1 MRHRDASS
9 RPGSM
14 RQDAMKITVKTAGLL
29 GKYLPPGHST
39 NQAEIDVPDETTPD
53 GVIEHLGMPAEANY
67 LVALNG
73 TVVPKAQRG
82 QRMLSENDKL
92 SIMPPLKGG

>member
-1 MRHRDASS
+1 
-9 RPGSM
+9 
-14 RQDAMKITVKTAGLL
+14 MKITVKTAGLL

-39 NQAEIDVPDETTPD
+39 NQADIDVPDAITPE
-53 GVIEHLGMPAEANY
+53 GVIAHLGMPADANY

-82 QRMLSENDKL
+82 ERALAENDKL

>member
-1 MRHRDASS
+1 
-9 RPGSM
+9 
-14 RQDAMKITVKTAGLL
+14 MKITVKTAGRL

-39 NQAEIDVPDETTPD
+39 NQAEIDVPEEITPE
-53 GVIEHLGMPAEANY
+53 GVIEHLGMPMEANY

-73 TVVPKAQRG
+73 TIVPKTQRG
-82 QRMLSENDKL
+82 RRTLSENDKL